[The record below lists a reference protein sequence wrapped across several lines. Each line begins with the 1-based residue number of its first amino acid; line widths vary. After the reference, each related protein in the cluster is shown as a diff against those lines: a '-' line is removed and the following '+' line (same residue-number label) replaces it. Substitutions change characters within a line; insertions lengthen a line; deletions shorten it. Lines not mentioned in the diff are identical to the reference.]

1 MSRQSRGMGLIE
13 LLVVLAIIGILTS
26 VVLPEYRLHLLKS
39 YRAEAMQTLLAVAG
53 LQEMLFVD
61 QRRYSDDLTELGF
74 SEAQFLTESGRYKIS
89 AELTEHGYQLIAQV
103 QQAQI
108 QDTNCQLFLLNSY
121 GQKSSEPDPAC
132 WTY

>member
-26 VVLPEYRLHLLKS
+26 VVLPEYRLYLLKS
-39 YRAEAMQTLLAVAG
+39 YRAEAMQTLLTVAG

-89 AELTEHGYQLIAQV
+89 VELTEHGYQLIAQV

-121 GQKSSEPDPAC
+121 DQKSSEPDPAC